1 MFEIQVA
8 IYQFIPYTIGM
19 NKNTTVELTF
29 STNRFWELSMSDL
42 GYTEG
47 MTELEFTAKIADFL
61 NNDDIEVEYYPET
74 NKLKIYAE

>member
-1 MFEIQVA
+1 
-8 IYQFIPYTIGM
+8 M

>member
-1 MFEIQVA
+1 
-8 IYQFIPYTIGM
+8 M
-19 NKNTTVELTF
+19 NKDTQVELEF
-29 STNRFWELSMSDL
+29 STNRFWEVSMSDL

-61 NNDDIEVEYYPET
+61 NDDDIEVEYYPET

>member
-1 MFEIQVA
+1 
-8 IYQFIPYTIGM
+8 M
-19 NKNTTVELTF
+19 NKNTTVELEF
-29 STNRFWELSMSDL
+29 STNRFWEVSMSDL

-61 NNDDIEVEYYPET
+61 NDDDIEVEYYPET